1 MIESLRQEIDALQ
14 QQAAAELDQA
24 SSTEACEAIRIRY
37 LGRSGRINPLMQK
50 LKDVPKEQKAE
61 AGKLLN
67 GLKQNLQKNIE
78 QALKN
83 YKQAEQDAQLLKE
96 AVDVT
101 LPGRSLPLGRLH
113 PITQTLYE
121 LYGIFAEMGFQ
132 VYQTREVESDEMNF
146 QMLNIPPDHP
156 ARDMHDTFYTKT
168 PGVVLRTHTSP
179 GQIRLMHERCPGA
192 IRAILPGKCYR
203 FEQTDASHE
212 WMFYQIEGLAV
223 GQHITLADL
232 KGTLTAFVHRM
243 FGAERKVQFRCS
255 YFPFTEPSME
265 VAMSDKRG
273 GWLEILGSGMVH
285 PVVLK
290 NGGYDPDKYSG
301 FAFGMGV
308 ERIAM
313 LKYGID
319 DIRQFYGNDL
329 RFLTQF

>member
-308 ERIAM
+308 VRIAM